1 MFGLSFLNSIF
12 LTGLVAAAVPVIIH
26 LLNRR
31 RVRKIRFSS
40 LEFLDELSRRRMRKI
55 NLRRIII
62 LALRTL
68 AVLLLVM
75 AFARPTLRGAFFLP
89 GNAPKNIVICL
100 DASYSMGV
108 EREQGT
114 AFTLGKELAYQ
125 VIDEAGKDDV
135 VNVIAFSNRAE
146 PVLEKGTR
154 TRPVVRSAVEGA
166 SLTAETTSIRRAI
179 DRAFTLIDDSDV
191 EGGEIYVISDFR
203 FSEDSVHVDPERVRD
218 DVRIY
223 FLPVYDEDVDNVSI
237 DRVLVPRKL
246 LRPGEVIRVTVA
258 VTNHSRR
265 ITADFPLELFID
277 GSRQAEKVVSLAP
290 SASTTVT
297 FPISFTEWG
306 SYRCAVAKNRD
317 RLPIDD
323 ERYFLLEVSRSV
335 PVTLVRGKRHTGTRG
350 DAVAGYFFLEKALNP
365 RATSGGEFT
374 VRTIDEKDLT

>member
-12 LTGLVAAAVPVIIH
+12 LAGLVAAAVPVIIH

-31 RVRKIRFSS
+31 RIRKIRFSS
-40 LEFLDELSRRRMRKI
+40 LEFLDELSRRRMRNI

-62 LALRTL
+62 LILRTL

-114 AFTLGKELAYQ
+114 AFTLGKELAYR
-125 VIDEAGKDDV
+125 VIDEVGKDDV
-135 VNVIAFSNRAE
+135 INVITFSNRAE
-146 PVLEKGTR
+146 PALEKGTR
-154 TRPVVRSAVEGA
+154 TRPVVRSAIEGA

-179 DRAFTLIDDSDV
+179 DRAFTLIDDSDI

-203 FSEDSVHVDPERVRD
+203 FSEDSVHVDPKRVRD
-218 DVRIY
+218 GVRLY

-246 LRPGEVIRVTVA
+246 LRPGEVIRVSVA
-258 VTNHSRR
+258 LTNHSRR
-265 ITADFPLELFID
+265 TTADFPLELFID

-290 SASTTVT
+290 SASTT
-297 FPISFTEWG
+297 
-306 SYRCAVAKNRD
+306 
-317 RLPIDD
+317 
-323 ERYFLLEVSRSV
+323 
-335 PVTLVRGKRHTGTRG
+335 
-350 DAVAGYFFLEKALNP
+350 
-365 RATSGGEFT
+365 
-374 VRTIDEKDLT
+374 